1 MLMPPTAAA
10 AYQTWWP
17 LVTSAAAA
25 RNPDGSYQYT
35 PADLSSAASAVSKTV
50 GGQYAS
56 FNPIG
61 LSQLFGVARG
71 IERSSDVLTAAG
83 DGELISGNMISEPPW
98 SRPAA
103 EQAAAPIWQVRA
115 EVTYRAPD
123 GTEVTTWGTGV
134 FNNVL
139 PTDVGSLRSEL
150 ELQLARM
157 LSRRNE
163 QTNTGGEL
171 LNVGRTYLMA
181 V

>member
-1 MLMPPTAAA
+1 MNLSAAA
-10 AYQTWWP
+10 QNAYATWWP
-17 LVTSAAAA
+17 LVTSAAAS
-25 RNPDGSYQYT
+25 RTPQGGYTYT
-35 PADLSSAASAVSKTV
+35 PADLSSAASQLSKSV

-61 LSQLFGVARG
+61 LSQLFGVART
-71 IERSSDVLTAAG
+71 IERSADTLTAA
-83 DGELISGNMISEPPW
+83 DDADALSGAMVSEAPW
-98 SRPAA
+98 SRPADV
-103 EQAAAPIWQVRA
+103 QASAPVWQVRA

-123 GTEVTTWGTGV
+123 GSEVTTWGTGV

-139 PTDVGSLRSEL
+139 PTDVGSMRSEL
-150 ELQLARM
+150 TLQLARM

-171 LNVGRTYLMA
+171 LSVGRTYLMA